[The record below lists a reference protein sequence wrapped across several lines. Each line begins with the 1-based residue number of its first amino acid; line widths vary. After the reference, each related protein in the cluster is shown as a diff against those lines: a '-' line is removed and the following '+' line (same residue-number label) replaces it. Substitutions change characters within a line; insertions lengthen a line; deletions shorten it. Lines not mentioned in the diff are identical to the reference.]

1 MSLVIAVLTG
11 RRPQLLRRTLDSFA
25 TNHPN
30 LWSSAVRTV
39 LHNGGDLPTAAILDG
54 HLWDDRHTTDR
65 LLPIGEA
72 TTLLTERAAR
82 FGTDLM
88 LRLEDD
94 WKAKPG
100 GWWQQALVA
109 LDGGAE
115 QVRLRRANEQVS
127 PRCLVC
133 RKPGHL
139 HFTFNPTLTPTK
151 TWVGLLPIANE
162 RDAMR
167 KFHGRHAA
175 QLEPGVFAH
184 IGGGNSLRTNG
195 GRP

>member
-1 MSLVIAVLTG
+1 MTLAITVLTG
-11 RRPQLLRRTLDSFA
+11 RRPNLLRRTLDSFV

-30 LWSSAVRTV
+30 LWASAVKTV
-39 LHNGGDLPTAAILDG
+39 LHNGGDRETADILDR

-72 TTLLTERAAR
+72 TTLLTERTAM
-82 FGTDLM
+82 FDTDLM

-94 WKAKPG
+94 WKAEPG
-100 GWWQQALVA
+100 GWWQQAVVA
-109 LDGGAE
+109 IDAGSE

-133 RKPGHL
+133 RTPGHL
-139 HFTFNPTLTPTK
+139 HFTFNPTLTYTE
-151 TWVGLLPIANE
+151 TWTSLLPIANE

-167 KFHGRHAA
+167 KFHGRHAV
-175 QLEPGVFAH
+175 QLKPGVFAH